1 MVEQVLDVLVILTG
15 FQTGLVVD
23 HNFDLSGVTAVLL
36 ALGVVNIDCI
46 EDALWDLKGILLA
59 SLDQLVWI
67 SIH

>member
-23 HNFDLSGVTAVLL
+23 DNFNLCGVTAVLL

>member
-1 MVEQVLDVLVILTG
+1 MVEQMLDVLVILTG

-23 HNFDLSGVTAVLL
+23 DNFDLSGVTAVLL